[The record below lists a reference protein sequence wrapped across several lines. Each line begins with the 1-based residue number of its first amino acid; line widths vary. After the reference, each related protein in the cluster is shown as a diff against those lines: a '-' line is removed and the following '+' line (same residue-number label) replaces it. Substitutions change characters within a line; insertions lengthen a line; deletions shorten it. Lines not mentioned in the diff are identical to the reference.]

1 MFIFYSLNTES
12 KTVSSYIGM
21 NFILELGI
29 NLFNENKFIWG
40 WNFVSKEI
48 IFCFHGVFYALGK
61 ATYFSC
67 ALKIVKL
74 ASIYDTRYVF
84 FKYHGH

>member
-29 NLFNENKFIWG
+29 NLFNENKFI
-40 WNFVSKEI
+40 
-48 IFCFHGVFYALGK
+48 
-61 ATYFSC
+61 
-67 ALKIVKL
+67 
-74 ASIYDTRYVF
+74 
-84 FKYHGH
+84 